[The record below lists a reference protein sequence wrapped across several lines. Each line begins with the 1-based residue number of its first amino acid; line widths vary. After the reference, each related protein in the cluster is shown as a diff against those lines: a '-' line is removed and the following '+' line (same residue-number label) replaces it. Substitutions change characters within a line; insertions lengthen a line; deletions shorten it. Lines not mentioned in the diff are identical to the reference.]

1 MLKAK
6 LLLIV
11 VLILAGCRPI
21 AAPTATPV
29 PTPMFARL
37 LKVYEAWQAQAL
49 SRIDAY
55 DADPTIFADS
65 TWRLQTANVMQ
76 NAEESVRALAERAGR
91 NREVYFALAD
101 SYQWAKE
108 SAAAGEVFS
117 FATAGYNI
125 RLQMDWVE

>member
-11 VLILAGCRPI
+11 LLVLTGCRPI
-21 AAPTATPV
+21 APPTPTPV
-29 PTPMFARL
+29 PTPMFAVL
-37 LKVYEAWQAQAL
+37 LKQYDAWAAQAL

-55 DADPTIFADS
+55 DANPTIFADS
-65 TWRLQTANVMQ
+65 AWRLQTASIMQ

-91 NREVYFALAD
+91 NRDVYFALAE
-101 SYQWAKE
+101 SYSWAKE

-125 RLQMDWVE
+125 RLRMDMVK